1 MANDIL
7 ELFNRVV
14 NNFIERTE
22 GPMSLR
28 FVLQPTMS
36 LIFAIKAAIKDSKN
50 NTEPFLSRYFS
61 SPKDQRHNI
70 AKEGWKDF
78 GKIFII
84 GTILDIIY
92 QLVVIFGLKS
102 QDKFYPLESLIVAF
116 ILAIVPYLLFRGP
129 LNRLIRLFIK
139 PRAKVE

>member
-1 MANDIL
+1 MANDIV
-7 ELFNRVV
+7 ELFTRVWT
-14 NNFIERTE
+14 NLIERTE

-50 NTEPFLSRYFS
+50 NTAPYLWRFAS
-61 SPKDQRHNI
+61 SKDNRHEI

-102 QDKFYPLESLIVAF
+102 QSSFYPLESLIVAF

-139 PRAKVE
+139 DKQKA

>member
-36 LIFAIKAAIKDSKN
+36 LIFAVKAAIKDAKN
-50 NTEPFLSRYFS
+50 NTVPFLWRFAS
-61 SPKDQRHNI
+61 SKDQKQEI

-92 QLVVIFGLKS
+92 QLVVIFGLKT

-129 LNRLIRLFIK
+129 LNRVIRLFIK
-139 PRAKVE
+139 PKEKVE